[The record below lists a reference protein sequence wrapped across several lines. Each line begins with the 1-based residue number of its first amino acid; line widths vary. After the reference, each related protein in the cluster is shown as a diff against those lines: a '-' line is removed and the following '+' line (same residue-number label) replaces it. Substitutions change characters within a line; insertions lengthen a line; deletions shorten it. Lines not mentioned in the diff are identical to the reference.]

1 MRTQTVPVV
10 VVAGIVPSGHVA
22 GFTIVIG
29 GFTIVGIVAAIA
41 LWVAIVRLAA
51 NSDVTAIV
59 NTKVSVVFIV
69 LHVPQR
75 LSHQS
80 ISIFLFV
87 QFTNITLHS
96 NLL

>member
-29 GFTIVGIVAAIA
+29 GFTTVGIVAAIA
-41 LWVAIVRLAA
+41 LWVAIVGLAA
-51 NSDVTAIV
+51 NSNVAAVTAIM

-69 LHVPQR
+69 LLYYTSYLQVMIVLYTIYTQ
-75 LSHQS
+75 
-80 ISIFLFV
+80 
-87 QFTNITLHS
+87 
-96 NLL
+96 

>member
-51 NSDVTAIV
+51 NSDVAAVTAIM
-59 NTKVSVVFIV
+59 NPKVSVVFIV
-69 LHVPQR
+69 LLYYTSYLHVMIVLYAIYTQ
-75 LSHQS
+75 
-80 ISIFLFV
+80 
-87 QFTNITLHS
+87 
-96 NLL
+96 